1 MNPAEN
7 YILEQPEPFR
17 SILLHLQVTIENT
30 VPEIDLLYK
39 YKIPFYYIEKK
50 PFCYLNHTKG
60 YVDLGFWNAAH
71 LSRHVELMISKDR
84 KYMRSL
90 RYYTMEDI
98 DQRVLEE
105 VLIDAFMVKDKR
117 FYK

>member
-105 VLIDAFMVKDKR
+105 VLIDAFMVKDKK